1 MKPDQT
7 DPIHTLDPDHLLR
20 LGECVRDLIILL
32 GYGYSASDLENRLFR
47 EAIAEAISILT
58 SRQHMREFWRER
70 QANALPDV
78 SPISME
84 YLAQTVIDR
93 AFSDGI
99 SPPPPEQEQLACIN
113 VALSLDPTCS
123 DAYLIQG
130 TIAEGNGD
138 YEQARGAYEKA
149 MILSATK
156 LGPDVFEESR
166 RSEQE
171 FHFWY
176 SDGSRPYMR
185 SRAAL
190 AYLLWRKMGLL
201 QEAIAHFQA
210 MLTLNPGDNQGNR
223 YALLC
228 CLLEAGDD
236 EALETALSTHRT
248 YTDESGE
255 TIEIADTCW
264 YYTHA
269 CWQFRHQPPP
279 SDDPLIGEA
288 TKALRQAFKYNK
300 HVPRLLLNPD
310 ERVASSRL
318 GTYAPG
324 DESEAA
330 WYVDFSQK
338 GWKQTPGAM
347 AWLEAVARQARLLP
361 TRKRR
366 EVNRRRG

>member
-1 MKPDQT
+1 MKPNQT
-7 DPIHTLDPDHLLR
+7 DPIHTLDSDHLLR
-20 LGECVRDLIILL
+20 LGECIRDLIVLL

-47 EAIAEAISILT
+47 EVVAEAITILT
-58 SRQHMREFWRER
+58 SRQHMREFRRER
-70 QANALPDV
+70 QADALPDV
-78 SPISME
+78 LPISME
-84 YLAQTVIDR
+84 YLAETVINR

-99 SPPPPEQEQLACIN
+99 SPSPPEQEQLACIE
-113 VALSLDPTCS
+113 VALKLDPTCS

-130 TIAEGNGD
+130 AIAEDHGD
-138 YEQARGAYEKA
+138 YEKAREAYEKA

-166 RSEQE
+166 RSKLE

-190 AYLLWRKMGLL
+190 AYLLWRKMGRLE
-201 QEAIAHFQA
+201 EAITHFQA

-236 EALETALSTHRT
+236 GALEEALSTHRT

-264 YYTHA
+264 HYTHA

-279 SDDPLIGEA
+279 SDNPFSGEA

-300 HVPRLLLNPD
+300 HVPLLLLGPD
-310 ERVASSRL
+310 ERVASRL
-318 GTYAPG
+318 GRTYAPG
-324 DESEAA
+324 DENEAA
-330 WYVDFSQK
+330 WYVDFSQR
-338 GWKQTPGAM
+338 GWRQTPGALV
-347 AWLEAVARQARLLP
+347 WLETVARQAKLLQ
-361 TRKRR
+361 TRKKR
-366 EVNRRRG
+366 ESNRPRS

>member
-7 DPIHTLDPDHLLR
+7 DPIHTLDSDHLLR
-20 LGECVRDLIILL
+20 LGECVRDLIVLL
-32 GYGYSASDLENRLFR
+32 GYGYDASDLENRLFR
-47 EAIAEAISILT
+47 EVEAEAITLLT
-58 SRQHMREFWRER
+58 SWQHMREFQRER
-70 QANALPDV
+70 QPDALPEV
-78 SPISME
+78 PLVPME
-84 YLAQTVIDR
+84 YLAETVINR

-99 SPPPPEQEQLACIN
+99 SPPPPEKEQLACIE
-113 VALSLDPTCS
+113 VALLLDPTCS

-130 TIAEGNGD
+130 TIAERKGD
-138 YEQARGAYEKA
+138 YEQAKSAYEKA
-149 MILSATK
+149 MELAATK

-166 RSEQE
+166 RSKQE

-201 QEAIAHFQA
+201 QEAVAHFQA

-236 EALETALSTHRT
+236 EALEAALSTHRT

-255 TIEIADTCW
+255 TIEITDTCW
-264 YYTHA
+264 HYTHA

-279 SDDPLIGEA
+279 SDDPLTGEA

-300 HVPRLLLNPD
+300 HVPRLLLHPD
-310 ERVASSRL
+310 ERVTSRL
-318 GTYAPG
+318 GRTYAPG

-338 GWKQTPGAM
+338 GWKQTPGALV
-347 AWLEAVARQARLLP
+347 WLEAVARQARLLP
-361 TRKRR
+361 IRKKR
-366 EVNRRRG
+366 ESNRPRG